1 MTQEFLAE
9 LKENFSDAEI
19 CEIGYIMMAYGGAHN
34 FLSSIKERV
43 LDDDGHDISEAGG
56 FPIVF
61 HTLEARSEWQSK
73 EESALDGP
81 LPDGRA

>member
-1 MTQEFLAE
+1 MQ
-9 LKENFSDAEI
+9 LKQHFSDAEI

-61 HTLEARSEWQSK
+61 HTLEARSEWQNEK
-73 EESALDGP
+73 EAASDGS
-81 LPDGRA
+81 LPGQAP

>member
-1 MTQEFLAE
+1 
-9 LKENFSDAEI
+9 
-19 CEIGYIMMAYGGAHN
+19 MMAYGGAHN

-61 HTLEARSEWQSK
+61 HTLQARSEWQSEK
-73 EESALDGP
+73 EADPDGS
-81 LPDGRA
+81 LPDRAP